1 MLVHNKKRA
10 KWIFRL
16 ESLYKDKKS
25 LVLTSDNNNEN
36 EIKKNENKTMKN
48 IENVNDNPTYLHGTI
63 E

>member
-25 LVLTSDNNNEN
+25 LVLTSDNNNDN
-36 EIKKNENKTMKN
+36 EIKKERKTMKN

-63 E
+63 K